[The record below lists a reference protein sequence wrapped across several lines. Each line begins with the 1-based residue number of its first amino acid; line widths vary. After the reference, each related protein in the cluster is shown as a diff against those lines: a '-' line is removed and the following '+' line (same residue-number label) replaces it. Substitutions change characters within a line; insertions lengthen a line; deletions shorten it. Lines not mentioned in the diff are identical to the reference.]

1 MMVLHPASTN
11 GYDTSD
17 KTETKT
23 EKLIHNIFR
32 IPEELEF
39 TRVAQFPV
47 RPILWNQ
54 IPSNNTISSAM
65 KRLILA
71 RLSVFLHGLEIEVDV
86 HFLALVSIQG
96 AWYNECMLRKKNL
109 KKLSQIPAL

>member
-1 MMVLHPASTN
+1 MVLTPASTN

-23 EKLIHNIFR
+23 EKMIHNIFR

-65 KRLILA
+65 KRA
-71 RLSVFLHGLEIEVDV
+71 NSSKTFCC
-86 HFLALVSIQG
+86 S
-96 AWYNECMLRKKNL
+96 AWSRKL
-109 KKLSQIPAL
+109 KLMFTF